1 MNKAKYIIFTSL
13 ILLLFISCEIT
24 FHPNSD
30 LYYTP
35 YGTVCMEDNYFDTRL
50 LLYVPNEELYFLAS
64 VSKIDAQQILKS
76 QGISEDKSKL
86 FFLITNSNS
95 SYRPY
100 GTCLYAF
107 NLENPQDHV
116 FRFSKWI
123 KHALYPI
130 VKTSDKDIINVE
142 ISNDDIIYTERSGER
157 TTIPFAAFQP
167 KL

>member
-1 MNKAKYIIFTSL
+1 MKKAKYIIFTSL

-50 LLYVPNEELYFLAS
+50 LLHVPNEELYFLAS
-64 VSKIDAQQILKS
+64 VSKIDAQQILKL

-86 FFLITNSNS
+86 FFLITNSNC

-116 FRFSKWI
+116 FRFSKLI

-130 VKTSDKDIINVE
+130 VKITDKDILNVQ
-142 ISNDDIIYTERSGER
+142 ISNDDIIYTERSGEE
-157 TTIPFAAFQP
+157 TTITFDTLQP
-167 KL
+167 QI